1 MYIIVTVE
9 DDMDIVPTNWIV
21 GEEVWL
27 PIKRYGL
34 KFNKMLGNRTK
45 PEEDW
50 TASEAVIHME
60 YGNIKNKFNLN
71 LINNNI

>member
-1 MYIIVTVE
+1 MFAIISVDE
-9 DDMDIVPTNWIV
+9 DMDIVPTNWIV
-21 GEEVWL
+21 GNKVWL
-27 PIKRYGL
+27 PKKRYGL
-34 KFNKMLGNRTK
+34 KFNKFLGNRTK

-60 YGNIKNKFNLN
+60 YGNMKKKFNLN

>member
-60 YGNIKNKFNLN
+60 YGNIKKN
-71 LINNNI
+71 

>member
-1 MYIIVTVE
+1 MFAIISVE
-9 DDMDIVPTNWIV
+9 EDLDIVPTNWVV
-21 GEEVWL
+21 GEKVWM
-27 PIKRYGL
+27 PKKRNGL
-34 KFNKMLGNRTK
+34 KYNKLLGNRTK

-60 YGNIKNKFNLN
+60 YGNMKKKFNLN